1 VISKTDAMNDMSL
14 SSLYR
19 RMTSRNTTGI
29 DAAELAAAATGAEL
43 APDRREAV
51 AAALA
56 SSAAHASLARML
68 RDLQPESEALAEAVG
83 TRRHAAHPLRGRET
97 RVAAGARRLHGRG
110 HGLRWVGAVAA
121 CFVFAFALDF
131 RHGEAPTR
139 WDDVAASASS
149 NVLPDRIFTTNDR
162 IFAASDDAPR
172 SGGDV
177 GGDRLFQANFA
188 IGG

>member
-1 VISKTDAMNDMSL
+1 MNDMSL

-19 RMTSRNTTGI
+19 RMTSGRTAEV
-29 DAAELAAAATGAEL
+29 DAAELVAAATGAEL

-56 SSAAHASLARML
+56 GSAAHASLARML

-83 TRRHAAHPLRGRET
+83 TRRHAAHPLRNRET
-97 RVAAGARRLHGRG
+97 RVAAGARRHHGRG
-110 HGLRWVGAVAA
+110 HGLRWVGALAA
-121 CFVFAFALDF
+121 CFVFAFALNF
-131 RHGEAPTR
+131 RHGEAPTHH
-139 WDDVAASASS
+139 WNDVAASASS
-149 NVLPDRIFTTNDR
+149 TVLPDRIFTTRDH

-172 SGGDV
+172 GRGGDAPE
-177 GGDRLFQANFA
+177 DKLFQANFA